1 MPKTFELQTDT
12 STPSGATLRLTVEY
26 RSKILELV
34 FANKKKEK
42 EKFLR
47 QKLLIEYYTAYTYV
61 I

>member
-34 FANKKKEK
+34 FANKKKK
-42 EKFLR
+42 K
-47 QKLLIEYYTAYTYV
+47 KSS
-61 I
+61 